1 MENNTNNI
9 DDVNILNDNSKDNTI
24 FFFILA
30 LFFVLLDQI
39 TKFAIKGFSFA
50 GIEHPGLG
58 YGELIPILGNILQL
72 TFIENEGMAFGI
84 SFGWGKIFLSI
95 FSLIASGFLAY
106 YLYKVCKAS
115 KNNLLKFAIVLI
127 LAGAFGNA
135 VDRNF
140 YGIIFKEAPLFYGRV
155 VDFILVDIPDINF
168 LGINYTHF
176 PVFNIADSCVT
187 CGVILLLF
195 LHNKLPSFDK
205 LFKNKNSIE
214 KN

>member
-50 GIEHPGLG
+50 GIEHQGLG

-135 VDRNF
+135 IDRNF
-140 YGIIFKEAPLFYGRV
+140 YGIIFMK
-155 VDFILVDIPDINF
+155 
-168 LGINYTHF
+168 
-176 PVFNIADSCVT
+176 
-187 CGVILLLF
+187 
-195 LHNKLPSFDK
+195 
-205 LFKNKNSIE
+205 
-214 KN
+214 

>member
-50 GIEHPGLG
+50 GIEHQGLG

-95 FSLIASGFLAY
+95 FSLIASGFIAY

-135 VDRNF
+135 IDRNF

-195 LHNKLPSFDK
+195 LHNKLP
-205 LFKNKNSIE
+205 
-214 KN
+214 